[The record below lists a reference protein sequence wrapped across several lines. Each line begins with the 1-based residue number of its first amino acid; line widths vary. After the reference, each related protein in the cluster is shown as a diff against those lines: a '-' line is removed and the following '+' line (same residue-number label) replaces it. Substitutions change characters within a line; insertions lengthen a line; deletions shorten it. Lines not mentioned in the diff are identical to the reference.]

1 MWFQYSSSEM
11 YNQENILDIE
21 KKDTTEFSA

>member
-11 YNQENILDIE
+11 YNQKNILDIE